1 MQLPIFYSETLTQ
14 EGFISLNEE
23 TSKHVSQVLRMKA
36 SDLLQLTD
44 GKGTLVTAT
53 VTEPHKRATLVTV
66 IKSERV
72 QQSANTIALAVSP
85 LKNAGRFEW
94 LLEKATEL
102 GVNTIIPIL
111 CERTEK
117 QHLKH
122 ERLHNILV
130 SAMLQSRQLWLP
142 ELHAAIPFS
151 KVLEMQPFQQKY
163 IAHCA
168 DSQKEDLS
176 RILANHTGN
185 VITLIGPEGDF
196 SSKEIDAATDARFI
210 AVSLGNT
217 RLRTETAG
225 MVASVLM
232 AMNR

>member
-1 MQLPIFYSETLTQ
+1 MQLPLFYSETLAQ
-14 EGFISLNEE
+14 DGFVTLNEE

-44 GKGTLVTAT
+44 GKGSLVTAS
-53 VTEPHKRATLVTV
+53 VTEPHKRATIVTI
-66 IKSERV
+66 IKSETIA
-72 QQSANTIALAVSP
+72 SPPDAIALAVSP

-102 GVNTIIPIL
+102 GVNSIIPIL

-117 QHLKH
+117 QHLKQ
-122 ERLHNILV
+122 ERLHNILI
-130 SAMLQSRQLWLP
+130 SAMLQSRQVWLP
-142 ELHAAIPFS
+142 EMQAAVPFS
-151 KVLEMQPFQQKY
+151 KALEVQSFQQKY

-168 DSQKEDLS
+168 DGEKQDLNKLLS
-176 RILANHTGN
+176 NHTGS
-185 VITLIGPEGDF
+185 VVTLIGPEGDF
-196 SSKEIDAATDARFI
+196 SLKEIDACIAAGFT
-210 AVSLGNT
+210 AVSLGKT